1 MKITMSIKTE
11 PELKAKL
18 EYIIKG
24 SGMSLSDVIKT
35 ALFQYC
41 DRYEMAKG
49 EIPRDYIDNRAAE
62 IIAMT
67 ERRKK
72 K

>member
-1 MKITMSIKTE
+1 MARIAMSVKTE

-24 SGMSLSDVIKT
+24 TGMSLSDVIKT
-35 ALFQYC
+35 AIFQYC
-41 DRYEMAKG
+41 DRYEQEKG
-49 EIPRDYIDNRAAE
+49 EIPQDYIESRAAAIME
-62 IIAMT
+62 G
-67 ERRKK
+67 RKK

>member
-1 MKITMSIKTE
+1 MARIAMSVKAE

-24 SGMSLSDVIKT
+24 TGMSLSDVIKA

-41 DRYEMAKG
+41 DRYEQEKG
-49 EIPRDYIDNRAAE
+49 KIPQDYIESRAAALIE
-62 IIAMT
+62 G
-67 ERRKK
+67 RKK